1 MEVLRGQVYYVMPT
15 EPTIGSEMRPGRP
28 AIVVSADWINATS
41 SVVEVVYLTTQPKTD
56 LPTHVPILATGI
68 PSTALCEQVH
78 SVDCSR
84 LGNYCGRCTE
94 EELQSIDNAL
104 LISLGLSMGGE
115 ISSHPKIQIPL
126 HLRRT
131 RLTPALTPAWN

>member
-1 MEVLRGQVYYVMPT
+1 MSFYPRGDVYYV
-15 EPTIGSEMRPGRP
+15 ERFQTIGSEQRSGRP
-28 AIVVSADWINATS
+28 AIIVSNNTNNKYS
-41 SVVEVVYLTTQPKTD
+41 GVVEVVYLTTQPKTD